1 MRIHTVLLLA
11 PLVLACGARTE
22 LSEVDD
28 DFDSSMSEDAQDG
41 SSNDVIIP
49 DAPQQDSPA
58 DDSPVDDVIEID
70 VGPPPPPVCAPDCTS
85 NAECESTCPPIT
97 MGRYCCDELTNTC
110 YATPHHHCPIV
121 ILDAG
126 FD

>member
-1 MRIHTVLLLA
+1 MRIRPVLFVLA
-11 PLVLACGARTE
+11 PMVLACGGRTE
-22 LSEVDD
+22 LSDLGD

-41 SSNDVIIP
+41 SSNDGNVA
-49 DAPQQDSPA
+49 DAPQADSPA
-58 DDSPVDDVIEID
+58 FDVVEID
-70 VGPPPPPVCAPDCTS
+70 VEPPPPPPPPPMCTSDCTH
-85 NAECESTCPPIT
+85 NAECESTCPPLT
-97 MGRYCCDELTNTC
+97 MGRYCCDLLTGTC